1 MQNVLRKARSLLFML
16 SRIWNKRPGPRD
28 VVWLARFRSLTVYVI
43 LKGLLLITIG
53 VIGTRIDATIPP
65 GAFDS
70 SLLFWSGTLLSA
82 AATIVLLILGLTVAS
97 RHQHTRSLGV
107 VMLCVAD
114 ACVLLVV
121 MYACTFGNIWL
132 LLFTL
137 VVISCT
143 TPLFVERISR
153 YANSYQQS
161 KRELQRIQ
169 QTLDALL
176 YQYSLELSHA
186 IESERLAFRQKI
198 HDGLLQ
204 ELSTAQLQVGIMLM
218 RNSRNGTIQLSAD
231 EFSALEV
238 SLHRVIDDARA
249 LMQDGKTPQLT
260 IEK

>member
-1 MQNVLRKARSLLFML
+1 MQDVLQKTHSWLFSL
-16 SRIWNKRPGPRD
+16 SHIWNKRPGPKD
-28 VVWLARFRSLTVYVI
+28 VVWLARFRSLSVYVI
-43 LKGLLLITIG
+43 LKGLLLITVGI
-53 VIGTRIDATIPP
+53 IGTRLDATIPP

-70 SLLFWSGTLLSA
+70 SLFFWSGTLLSVG
-82 AATIVLLILGLTVAS
+82 ATVLLLILGLTLAS
-97 RHQHTRSLGV
+97 RHRHARSLGV
-107 VMLCVAD
+107 VMLCIAD
-114 ACVLLVV
+114 AFVLLVV
-121 MYACTFGNIWL
+121 MYACTFDNLWL

-186 IESERLAFRQKI
+186 IESERLAFQRKI

-204 ELSTAQLQVGIMLM
+204 ELSSAQLQVGIMLM
-218 RNSRNGTIQLSAD
+218 RNSRNGTVQLSAD
-231 EFSALEV
+231 EFAALEV

-249 LMQDGKTPQLT
+249 LMQDGKTPQPAT
-260 IEK
+260 EK